1 MSFNFPRVLL
11 TLVSLASLAL
21 FGAWVYVV
29 FLHS

>member
-21 FGAWVYVV
+21 FGAWVFVV
-29 FLHS
+29 FFQS